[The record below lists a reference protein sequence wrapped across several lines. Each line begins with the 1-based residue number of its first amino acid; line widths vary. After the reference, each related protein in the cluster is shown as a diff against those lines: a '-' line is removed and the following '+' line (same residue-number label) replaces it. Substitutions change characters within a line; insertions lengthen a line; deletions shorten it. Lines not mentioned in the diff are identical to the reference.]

1 MFDGRGD
8 AFEVLNWP
16 EANEKIQQLPQRN
29 VERANAATHGRGQR
43 SFDSDQILAE
53 RFHRVVRQP
62 FIELV
67 LRCLT
72 GENFEPRDF
81 LPAAICLFDCRI
93 EHAHTRR
100 PDIRPCPVSANERND
115 RLIRHIQSVGSGNF
129 FARGRS
135 NIFVRHKAETVE
147 AAAVQPQRNP
157 ADDRQIRA
165 SLEVTLSGS
174 TANQLLLKTMRA
186 AEGANISRAPA

>member
-1 MFDGRGD
+1 MQKIENLFRLRRAGGVFDSGINVFRVFAEDRHVHFFWMFDGRGD

-29 VERANAATHGRGQR
+29 VERANAATHGRRQR

-53 RFHRVVRQP
+53 RFHSIVRQP

-67 LRCLT
+67 LRRLT

-81 LPAAICLFDCRI
+81 LPAAIGLFDCRI

-100 PDIRPCPVSANERND
+100 PDIRSCPVSANERND
-115 RLIRHIQSVGSGNF
+115 RLIRHIQPVGSGNF

-135 NIFVRHKAETVE
+135 NIFVSHKAETV
-147 AAAVQPQRNP
+147 AAGVSP
-157 ADDRQIRA
+157 AI
-165 SLEVTLSGS
+165 T
-174 TANQLLLKTMRA
+174 
-186 AEGANISRAPA
+186 